1 MANEQN
7 LIDAAHR
14 SQSEVRENGR
24 KGGIA
29 SGRSRLRKKHGKEL
43 LRALLEMPE
52 TDERIIAELER
63 LGIVPKDATNEV
75 ALHIRQ
81 IEKAKR
87 KADTNAYKA
96 VLAAAGLTKDE
107 ETGNTTT
114 IQVVVSSKDEAAK
127 IADIGK
133 IG

>member
-7 LIDAAHR
+7 LRTPTTAEA
-14 SQSEVRENGR
+14 REIGR

-29 SGRSRLRKKHGKEL
+29 SGRARLRKKHGKEL

-63 LGIVPKDATNEV
+63 LGIAPKDATNEV
-75 ALHIRQ
+75 ALHVRQ
-81 IEKAKR
+81 LEKAKR

-96 VLAAAGLTKDE
+96 VLQAAGLTKEE
-107 ETGNTTT
+107 ETGNGTTVNVIVT
-114 IQVVVSSKDEAAK
+114 SQDEANK

-133 IG
+133 LG